1 MRGGDKHLRAHDG
14 GEAEGAGLR
23 GHLRDKEEQWD
34 VGLGAAVEGGTQR
47 TWDTSP
53 PKSGAYSCKG
63 VMFRARKA
71 WCGVGSV
78 GGGGWSVGCGVWSVR
93 CDAWCWELWHS

>member
-1 MRGGDKHLRAHDG
+1 M
-14 GEAEGAGLR
+14 R
-23 GHLRDKEEQWD
+23 GHLREEEEQWD
-34 VGLGAAVEGGTQR
+34 AGLGAAVEGGARQLQR

-71 WCGVGSV
+71 KCGV
-78 GGGGWSVGCGVWSVR
+78 WSVGCGV
-93 CDAWCWELWHS
+93 